1 MSKEREQ
8 GIAKAN
14 DNDISFPVIM
24 AEGYHL
30 FPYRTQKLSLIAP
43 KVLGGQPPGRIGRRR
58 GFLCLNLYCKCSS
71 EKFLCPRVCIIDT
84 RAFFDFVGGRKLRD
98 M

>member
-1 MSKEREQ
+1 MSKERAQ
-8 GIAKAN
+8 SIAKVN

-58 GFLCLNLYCKCSS
+58 GFFMPIMPALLLY
-71 EKFLCPRVCIIDT
+71 R
-84 RAFFDFVGGRKLRD
+84 
-98 M
+98 

>member
-1 MSKEREQ
+1 MSKEREL

-58 GFLCLNLYCKCSS
+58 GFLCPHFFY
-71 EKFLCPRVCIIDT
+71 IDS
-84 RAFFDFVGGRKLRD
+84 AGVVWVWWGDSWGGN

>member
-8 GIAKAN
+8 GIARAN

-43 KVLGGQPPGRIGRRR
+43 KVLGGQPLGRIGRRR
-58 GFLCLNLYCKCSS
+58 DFFYASICTVSVAARSFCA
-71 EKFLCPRVCIIDT
+71 RVS
-84 RAFFDFVGGRKLRD
+84 A
-98 M
+98 

>member
-8 GIAKAN
+8 GMARAN

-43 KVLGGQPPGRIGRRR
+43 KVLGWRRPGRIGRRR
-58 GFLCLNLYCKCSS
+58 ILILKKHFGFTEMLL
-71 EKFLCPRVCIIDT
+71 FLIFKV
-84 RAFFDFVGGRKLRD
+84 AFRKI
-98 M
+98 